1 MPVNNT
7 ANLRKKI
14 REIRAV
20 DRTVRSA
27 FTAAQANS
35 LRGAQCQA
43 VLDVILDNHPNTVER
58 LQAAAFGSTTPTP
71 APKVPSTPAPK
82 VPFTPT
88 PKEKP
93 VASGNSIADAITLT
107 ISDVVGDRIA
117 ALEESMA
124 DTISKISATGGCK
137 PVQFNFPDRDSVTI
151 EDVTHEVLPDLVS
164 SVAAGFNNLL
174 LCGPAGTGKTTLAAQ
189 LAESLSLPFGSVSC
203 TAGLSES
210 VFTGRIL
217 PSTDGEWTYR
227 STKFVDLFANGGV
240 FLADEFDAADPN
252 LLTLINSALANGFL
266 HNPVSEETL
275 KRHDDFIFV
284 AATNTW
290 GYGADRQYSGRNPLD
305 AATLDRFTG
314 AKFHVDYSEQ
324 IEHSIWATIFN
335 GTLLA
340 ELRVGIADLRS
351 WIKRERAPYVIGT
364 RSIIAA
370 AKLAATEKMDTKAIL
385 SRLTVDWSDAHR
397 RQAGI

>member
-1 MPVNNT
+1 MPVNRT
-7 ANLRKKI
+7 ANLRKRI
-14 REIRAV
+14 RDLRRRIPAV
-20 DRTVRSA
+20 KDALSA
-27 FTAAQANS
+27 AEANGLRAAQ
-35 LRGAQCQA
+35 CEA
-43 VLDVILDNHPNTVER
+43 VLDVVLS
-58 LQAAAFGSTTPTP
+58 GSTTPEVIRSAAYGGSQAP

-82 VPFTPT
+82 
-88 PKEKP
+88 EKP
-93 VASGNSIADAITLT
+93 VTTGSPIADAITST
-107 ISDVVGDRIA
+107 IDSVVGDRIS

-124 DTISKISATGGCK
+124 DTISKLGATSGCK

-151 EDVTHEVLPDLVS
+151 EDVTHEVLPDLVGAVS
-164 SVAAGFNNLL
+164 AGFANLL
-174 LCGPAGTGKTTLAAQ
+174 LCGPAGTGKTTLAGQ

-210 VFTGRIL
+210 VFTGRIM
-217 PSTDGEWTYR
+217 PSVDGEWTYR
-227 STKFVDLFANGGV
+227 STQFVDLFTSGGV

-275 KRHDDFIFV
+275 KRHDDFVFV

-290 GYGADRQYSGRNPLD
+290 GYGADRQYTGRSPLD

-314 AKFHVDYSEQ
+314 AKFHVDYSAQ
-324 IEHSIWATIFN
+324 IEDSIWQTVTNSEVRSRLQSAIS
-335 GTLLA
+335 
-340 ELRVGIADLRS
+340 DLRS
-351 WIKRERAPYVIGT
+351 WIKRERAPYVVGT
-364 RSIIAA
+364 RSIVAA
-370 AKLAATEKMDTKAIL
+370 AKLAATGTEPEVVL